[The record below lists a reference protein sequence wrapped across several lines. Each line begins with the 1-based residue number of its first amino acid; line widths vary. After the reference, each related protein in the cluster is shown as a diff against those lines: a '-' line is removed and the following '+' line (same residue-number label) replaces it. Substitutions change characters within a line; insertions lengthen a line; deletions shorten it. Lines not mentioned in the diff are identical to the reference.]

1 MKRLFVAVDL
11 DERTRAEIAEVSSAL
26 RPSVASSLGRARIT
40 WVHADRLHLT
50 LEFLGEVDEGTEQR
64 AGLAL
69 LEPFPVQAFDVLFS
83 GLGFFPP
90 SGSPRVLWLGIA
102 EGLAD
107 LRSLHEEFR
116 RRVGKSGKPAEAFNP
131 HLTLA
136 RFRDRVS
143 RSELREIAKWGA
155 RAGPCRIDRVT
166 LYESRLSP
174 KGPSYTGLA
183 EGLLKPCTSAPSSS

>member
-1 MKRLFVAVDL
+1 VKRLFVAVDL
-11 DERTRAEIAEVSSAL
+11 DDRTRAEIAEVGSAL
-26 RPSVASSLGRARIT
+26 RSSLASSHSGGRIT

-64 AGLAL
+64 TGLAL
-69 LEPFPVQAFDVLFS
+69 LEPLPVEAFNVLFS
-83 GLGFFPP
+83 GLGCFPP
-90 SGSPRVLWLGIA
+90 RGSPRVLWLGIV
-102 EGLAD
+102 EGLAE
-107 LRSLHEEFR
+107 LRSLHGEVR
-116 RRVGKSGKPAEAFNP
+116 RRLGRSGEPAEAFTP

-143 RSELREIAKWGA
+143 RSELREIAKTGA

-166 LYESRLSP
+166 LYESCLSP

>member
-1 MKRLFVAVDL
+1 VKRLFVAVDL
-11 DERTRAEIAEVSSAL
+11 DARTRAEIAEVSLAL
-26 RPSVASSLGRARIT
+26 RSSLASGPSRARVT

-64 AGLAL
+64 ARLAL
-69 LEPFPVQAFDVLFS
+69 LEPLPIHAFNLLFS
-83 GLGFFPP
+83 GLGFFPT

-107 LRSLHEEFR
+107 LRSLQVEVR
-116 RRVGKSGKPAEAFNP
+116 RRLGRSGKPAEAFNP

-143 RSELREIAKWGA
+143 RFELREIAKMGA

-166 LYESRLSP
+166 LYQSRLSP